1 MAQSFKPTPASQQ
14 VVEDTAKVMDRTWET
29 IQEKTFTKW
38 VNSKLADRKIEP
50 ITDLTQAMSDGVRLI
65 QLLEIIGDYS
75 FGRYNKNPKL
85 RIQKVENVNKAL
97 EFIKRRGVPLTNI
110 GAEDIVDASLKLILG
125 MIWTIILRFTI
136 ADISQ
141 EGLTAKEGLLLW
153 CQRKTAP
160 YAEVDV
166 RDFTYSWQDG
176 LAFCALIHRHRP
188 DLLDYDSLNKTDR
201 HTNTALAFEVAAT
214 KLGIP
219 QLLDVEDVCDIQKPD
234 ERSIM
239 TYVALYFHAFS
250 HFDKVETAGR
260 RVAKFAEVMQSVWD
274 MEHDF
279 ERRVKQLMQNI
290 INRKNVWANSKF
302 DGNYSDAKRHSME
315 FNQYKSSE
323 KRVWV
328 SEKSD
333 IDTLLGNIQTKL
345 KTYELQPYHPPTG
358 LTLNDLDKAWQ
369 SLLEAEAKRYKAIND
384 KIREIKESLR
394 KTFAQSANDFQKSL
408 DSISHSLAELDGNLD
423 AQLVTVKSLLA
434 KLGPLEN
441 SLRQMEELD
450 AQCREANVEENDY
463 TVFSI
468 DDLKFELRL
477 VQQSINKKSSFIEN
491 QMVARNMTNLTP
503 AQLEEFEGTFR
514 HFDTDS
520 SNTLNP
526 YEFKAAL
533 ASLGIV
539 YDDAE
544 LNAVFDQMCEGQ
556 SEASFEQFIRFMVNV
571 TEDKTSPDQLRQSF
585 KIVAGDKPFVT
596 ELDLRRSLLPENV
609 LSYLKE
615 AMPERES
622 GYDYSRYLDQVFQE

>member
-1 MAQSFKPTPASQQ
+1 DK
-14 VVEDTAKVMDRTWET
+14 
-29 IQEKTFTKW
+29 
-38 VNSKLADRKIEP
+38 KIEP

-75 FGRYNKNPKL
+75 FSKYNKNPKL

-97 EFIKRRGVPLTNI
+97 EFIKHRGVPLTNI
-110 GAEDIVDASLKLILG
+110 GAE
-125 MIWTIILRFTI
+125 
-136 ADISQ
+136 
-141 EGLTAKEGLLLW
+141 AKEGLLLW

-160 YAEVDV
+160 YAEVNV
-166 RDFTYSWQDG
+166 RDFTYS
-176 LAFCALIHRHRP
+176 CALIHRHRP
-188 DLLDYDSLNKTDR
+188 DLLDYDSLNKVIVS
-201 HTNTALAFEVAAT
+201 NYPPEVAAT
-214 KLGIP
+214 KLGIT

-250 HFDKVETAGR
+250 HLVS
-260 RVAKFAEVMQSVWD
+260 KFAEVMQSVWD
-274 MEHDF
+274 MEHDY
-279 ERRVKQLMQNI
+279 ERRVKQVNYK
-290 INRKNVWANSKF
+290 KNAWANSKF
-302 DGNYSDAKRHSME
+302 DGSYSHAKRQLAE
-315 FNQYKSSE
+315 FNQYKGNE

-345 KTYELQPYHPPTG
+345 KTYELQPYHPHTG
-358 LTLNDLDKAWQ
+358 LTLTDLDKVWQ
-369 SLLEAEAKRYKAIND
+369 SLIDAEVKQYKTIND
-384 KIREIKESLR
+384 KIRDLS
-394 KTFAQSANDFQKSL
+394 
-408 DSISHSLAELDGNLD
+408 
-423 AQLVTVKSLLA
+423 A

-441 SLRQMEELD
+441 SLRRIEELD
-450 AQCREANVEENDY
+450 VQCKEANVEENDY

-468 DDLKFELRL
+468 DDLKFELGL
-477 VQQSINKKSSFIEN
+477 VQQAINKKSAFIEN

-539 YDDAE
+539 YDDTE
-544 LNAVFDQMCEGQ
+544 LNTAFNQMCEGQ
-556 SEASFEQFIRFMVNV
+556 SEASFEQ
-571 TEDKTSPDQLRQSF
+571 TSPDQLRQSF
-585 KIVAGDKPFVT
+585 KVVAGDKPFVT
-596 ELDLRRSLLPENV
+596 ELDLKRSLLPENV

-615 AMPERES
+615 AMPPLES
-622 GYDYSRYLDQVFQE
+622 GYDYSKYLDQVFQQ